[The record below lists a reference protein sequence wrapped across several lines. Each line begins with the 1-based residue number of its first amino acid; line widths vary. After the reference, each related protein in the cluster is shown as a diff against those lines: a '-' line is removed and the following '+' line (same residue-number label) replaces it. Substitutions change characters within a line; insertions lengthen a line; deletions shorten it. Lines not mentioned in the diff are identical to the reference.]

1 MNPKIDHLPVGWRP
15 MAEELLRKAER
26 EFPGID
32 ITDISAKRGWL
43 SVDFDRNTVRV
54 PDYWRATKLCEAVG
68 STSWHVCVECGSH
81 YGAQRPGHVMPIC
94 DDCLN

>member
-1 MNPKIDHLPVGWRP
+1 M
-15 MAEELLRKAER
+15 
-26 EFPGID
+26 
-32 ITDISAKRGWL
+32 
-43 SVDFDRNTVRV
+43 RV